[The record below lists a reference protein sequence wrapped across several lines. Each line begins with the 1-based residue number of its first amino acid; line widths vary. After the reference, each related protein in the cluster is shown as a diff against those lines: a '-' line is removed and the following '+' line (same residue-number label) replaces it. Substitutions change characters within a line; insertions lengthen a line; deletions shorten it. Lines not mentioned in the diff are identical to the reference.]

1 MVRMIGTRI
10 RKGKKTGKEI
20 KPEKV
25 NQGTMNN
32 VSEEV
37 KKAIDLPEAVANL
50 MSMEPKV
57 VIY

>member
-1 MVRMIGTRI
+1 MIGTRI

>member
-1 MVRMIGTRI
+1 MIGTKI

-25 NQGTMNN
+25 NHATVND

-37 KKAIDLPEAVANL
+37 KKATDLPEAVANL
-50 MSMEPKV
+50 MNLEPKV